1 MRILGIDPGS
11 TATGFG
17 LIERLDGNLIHVAH
31 GTLKP
36 PRTAE
41 LAERLSFL
49 HRGLSDIIDRYRPEV
64 AVVEQ
69 VFVARNPNS
78 AVVLGQARG
87 ALLAALGSANL
98 RVCEYTPRA
107 VKQSVVGTGAA
118 AKAQVQA
125 MVTRTCQLAQ
135 TPHTDAADALAIA
148 ICHATAGR
156 LVDLGV
162 RRGKTRRS
170 LRSIARQLS

>member
-17 LIERLDGNLIHVAH
+17 LIERVEGKLIHIAH

-41 LAERLSFL
+41 LSERLAFL
-49 HRGLSDIIDRYRPEV
+49 HRGIVDVIERHRPQV
-64 AVVEQ
+64 AAVEQ

-87 ALLAALGSANL
+87 AALAAIGAAGL
-98 RVCEYTPRA
+98 RVCEYAPRA
-107 VKQSVVGTGAA
+107 VKKSVVGTGAA
-118 AKAQVQA
+118 AKSQVQA
-125 MVTRTCQLAQ
+125 MVTRTCALARE
-135 TPHTDAADALAIA
+135 PNTDAADALAIA

-156 LVDLGV
+156 LEAIGAG
-162 RRGKTRRS
+162 RGKSRRS
-170 LRSIARQLS
+170 LRSIARQLQ